1 MSKIIHILVVDD
13 HPAVREGTKAILA
26 GERGISVD
34 CLTPPY
40 TVEAI
45 EQFDFTSYDVI
56 LMDLNLGEINGMELS
71 RTIVSSKHSCKVI
84 LYTGYDVKDYF
95 EEALRLGM
103 HGAIS
108 KAESREKLLTYIRH
122 VIEGDIVVPYHY
134 LKELLFQKQTKSRST
149 ELDNGIFNAREKA
162 ILQEVEKG
170 LTNQEIAD
178 KLHLSKRSIEYSLT
192 SIFTKLNVSS
202 RTEAVLIAKA
212 ESIIE

>member
-1 MSKIIHILVVDD
+1 VSKIIHILVVDD
-13 HPAVREGTKAILA
+13 HPAVREGTKAILE
-26 GERGISVD
+26 GEPGIRVD

-45 EQFDFTSYDVI
+45 EQFDFTPYDVI

-71 RTIVSSKHSCKVI
+71 KTIVNSKHSCKII
-84 LYTGYDVKDYF
+84 LYTGYDVEDYF
-95 EEALRLGM
+95 EEALRLGI
-103 HGAIS
+103 HGAVS
-108 KAESREKLLTYIRH
+108 KTESKEELLTYLRH
-122 VIEGDIVVPYHY
+122 AVEGDIVVSYQY
-134 LKELLFQKQTKSRST
+134 LRELLFHKQSKVRLTDVSN
-149 ELDNGIFNAREKA
+149 EVFNIREKA

-178 KLHLSKRSIEYSLT
+178 KFHLSKRSIEYSLT